1 MIVRPE
7 LTKAYKLL
15 DVKPDTPMTTITKVF
30 RKLALKNHPDKKNGS
45 KDKMQELNLAYK
57 LIKEYHTKVSKAS
70 ADISRVSRASAMSVD
85 KTATQKVSRSRSPS
99 HYSSR
104 TKMSVDK
111 EPTPTPTP
119 KPKPKPLRSNMNMKV
134 NRKIMKPKPKPKLK
148 PKPKPKPK
156 PHKRFSG
163 PVSMDID

>member
-70 ADISRVSRASAMSVD
+70 ADISRVSRSSAMSVD
-85 KTATQKVSRSRSPS
+85 KTATPKVSRSRSPS

-111 EPTPTPTP
+111 EPTP
-119 KPKPKPLRSNMNMKV
+119 KPKPKPLRSNLNMKV
-134 NRKIMKPKPKPKLK
+134 NRKIMKPKPKPK
-148 PKPKPKPK
+148 PKPQ
-156 PHKRFSG
+156 KRSSG